1 MSEAVKHS
9 ANLILYYS
17 CTIIPIKKKNRK
29 SNMKRKAHKTHI
41 KIAKFYSWFH
51 QGKVFLDSLK
61 LEADSQ
67 F

>member
-1 MSEAVKHS
+1 
-9 ANLILYYS
+9 
-17 CTIIPIKKKNRK
+17 
-29 SNMKRKAHKTHI
+29 MKRKAHKTHI

-61 LEADSQ
+61 SEADSQ